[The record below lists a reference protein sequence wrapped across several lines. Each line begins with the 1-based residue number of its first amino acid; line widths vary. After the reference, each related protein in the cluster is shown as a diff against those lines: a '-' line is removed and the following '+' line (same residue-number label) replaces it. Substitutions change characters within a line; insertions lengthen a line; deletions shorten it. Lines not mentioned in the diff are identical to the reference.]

1 MYTIDINLF
10 CGEVEHLLQDV
21 VDYLKKHHKKINQDP
36 SGEVQALFHRHFKR
50 CVSVKKN
57 TQSEKY
63 HVFEDPGPCLKIVTK
78 KYVLLGNSLLT
89 PE

>member
-1 MYTIDINLF
+1 MSTFF

-50 CVSVKKN
+50 CVSVKK
-57 TQSEKY
+57 TPKVGKY
-63 HVFEDPGPCLKIVTK
+63 HVFEDSGP
-78 KYVLLGNSLLT
+78 
-89 PE
+89 